1 MKDIN
6 THNRLIDWIDQLASK
21 GKTSFSIEE
30 LRAAFPE
37 NSEISIN
44 RSINR
49 LFKKNKII
57 SISNGYYL
65 IISSQYASRGILP
78 PTIFLDGLMKYYKRP
93 YYLALLNAAVF
104 HGASHQQPQEFFVV
118 TEFPQMRVTNK
129 KGIKISYIS
138 RKTVPEQYTENRKT
152 ETGYI
157 KISSPILTATD
168 LIQFQKRVG
177 GLSRVATVLEELA
190 DEIKPESITKE
201 FVKEI
206 PLVTLQRLGYI
217 LDKILNKDTIAEK
230 LYNTCLQAE
239 LKFNRKPL
247 SESGE
252 KKGFPF
258 DEKWKVIINTEVES
272 DI

>member
-1 MKDIN
+1 MKDTN
-6 THNRLIDWIDQLASK
+6 AHNRLIDWIEQLASK
-21 GKTSFSIEE
+21 GRTAFSIEE

-37 NSEISIN
+37 NSEVALN

-49 LFKKNKII
+49 LFKKSKIL

-65 IISSQYASRGILP
+65 IISAQYASRGILP
-78 PTIFLDGLMKYYKRP
+78 PTMFLDGLMKYNNRQ

-104 HGASHQQPQEFFVV
+104 HGASHQQPQEFFVM
-118 TEFPQMRVTNK
+118 TGFPQMRVTNK
-129 KGIKISYIS
+129 KGVKINYIS
-138 RKTVPEQYTENRKT
+138 KKTISEKHIESRKT

-157 KISSPILTATD
+157 KISSSILTATD
-168 LIQFQKRVG
+168 LVQFQKRVG
-177 GLSRVATVLEELA
+177 GLSRVATVLEELS
-190 DEIKPESITKE
+190 DEIKPENITEE

-217 LDKILNKDTIAEK
+217 LDKILNKVNIAEA
-230 LYNTCLQAE
+230 LYNTCIKAN

-258 DEKWKVIINTEVES
+258 DEKWKIIINSEVEP

>member
-1 MKDIN
+1 MKDVNAHKRI
-6 THNRLIDWIDQLASK
+6 IDWLDQLASK
-21 GKTSFSIEE
+21 GKTAFSIEE

-37 NSEISIN
+37 NSDASL
-44 RSINR
+44 SLAINR
-49 LFKKNKII
+49 LSKKNKVI

-65 IISSQYASRGILP
+65 IISAQYASKGILP
-78 PTIFLDGLMKYYKRP
+78 PTVFLDGLMKYCNKK

-138 RKTVPEQYTENRKT
+138 RKTVFEKYTENRKT

-168 LIQFQKRVG
+168 LVQFQKRVG
-177 GLSRVATVLEELA
+177 SLSRVATVLEELS
-190 DEIKPESITKE
+190 DEIKTENITEE

-217 LDKILNKDTIAEK
+217 LDKILNKVNIAEA
-230 LYNTCLQAE
+230 LYNTCIKAN

-258 DEKWKVIINTEVES
+258 DEKWKIIINSEVEP

>member
-6 THNRLIDWIDQLASK
+6 THKKLINWVDQLASQ
-21 GKTSFSIEE
+21 GKSAFSIEE

-37 NSEISIN
+37 NSDASLN
-44 RSINR
+44 LSINR
-49 LFKKNKII
+49 LSKKNKVL

-65 IISSQYASRGILP
+65 IISAQYSSRGILP
-78 PTIFLDGLMKYYKRP
+78 PTMFLDGLMKYNSRQ

-104 HGASHQQPQEFFVV
+104 HGASHQQPQEFFVI
-118 TEFPQMRVTNK
+118 TGFPQMRITNK
-129 KGIKISYIS
+129 KGIKINYIS
-138 RKTVPEQYTENRKT
+138 KKTIPEKHIESLKT
-152 ETGYI
+152 ETGYV
-157 KISSPILTATD
+157 KISSSILTATD
-168 LIQFQKRVG
+168 LVQFQKRVG

-190 DEIKPESITKE
+190 DEIKPESITEE

-206 PLVTLQRLGYI
+206 SLVTLQRLGYI
-217 LDKILNKDTIAEK
+217 LDKILNKVNISEALYDTCIKA
-230 LYNTCLQAE
+230 N

-258 DEKWKVIINTEVES
+258 DEKWKVIINSKVEP

>member
-1 MKDIN
+1 MN
-6 THNRLIDWIDQLASK
+6 YNNRK
-21 GKTSFSIEE
+21 
-30 LRAAFPE
+30 
-37 NSEISIN
+37 
-44 RSINR
+44 
-49 LFKKNKII
+49 
-57 SISNGYYL
+57 
-65 IISSQYASRGILP
+65 
-78 PTIFLDGLMKYYKRP
+78 

-104 HGASHQQPQEFFVV
+104 HGASHQQPQEFFVI
-118 TEFPQMRVTNK
+118 TGFPQMRVTNK
-129 KGIKISYIS
+129 KGIKINYIS
-138 RKTVPEQYTENRKT
+138 KKNISENFTESRKT

-177 GLSRVATVLEELA
+177 GLSRVATVLEELS
-190 DEIKPESITKE
+190 DEIKSEHITEE

-217 LDKILNKDTIAEK
+217 LDKILNKKIIAEQ

-258 DEKWKVIINTEVES
+258 DEKWKMIINTEVES